1 MQRVSH
7 EWRAMSNEAVERV
20 RLEVVPSADLLTAL
34 PLVFDPP
41 GSVSVTCLPHHG
53 PERTVETSTRLARLG
68 YHTVPHLAARSITSE
83 AELHSLLLQLREAG
97 VSELFL
103 VAGDRRTP
111 AGPYSWSGEL
121 LEAVNAYSPDFSIGI
136 AGYPEGHPQLSQ
148 EQLSSSL
155 LTKASLA
162 SSMVT
167 QMCFSAEA
175 ISRYLRSIRKAGIE
189 LPVWVGV
196 PGPVS
201 IRKLVSLG
209 ARLGVGRSLKLARG
223 TGMAGALWRRDDFLS
238 YDSGRLIREVHQE
251 LAGDPLFAGFHVYT
265 FNDLGRV
272 PGLLDSLPRLQ
283 ETTTKRSPLFP
294 AQI

>member
-1 MQRVSH
+1 
-7 EWRAMSNEAVERV
+7 MSKEAVGRV
-20 RLEVVPSADLLTAL
+20 RLEVVPSADLLKQLTA
-34 PLVFDPP
+34 VFDAN

-53 PERTVETSTRLARLG
+53 PGRTVEMSVDLARMG
-68 YHTVPHLAARSITSE
+68 YHTVPHLAARSITSQ
-83 AELHSLLLQLREAG
+83 AELHSLLLLLQDAG

-111 AGPYSWSGEL
+111 AGPYSWSGQL
-121 LEAVNAYSPDFSIGI
+121 LEAVKAYSSDFSIGI
-136 AGYPEGHPQLSQ
+136 AGYPEGHPQISQ
-148 EQLSSSL
+148 EKLSSSL
-155 LTKASLA
+155 HAKAPLA
-162 SSMVT
+162 SSLVT

-175 ISRYLRSIRKAGIE
+175 ISRYVKTIRKSGLE

-201 IRKLVSLG
+201 VRKLVSMG

-223 TGMAGALWRRDDFLS
+223 TGMAGALLRGDDFMS

-265 FNDLGRV
+265 FNDLSRL
-272 PGLLDSLPRLQ
+272 PGLLEGLPPLESTATLARRNAA
-283 ETTTKRSPLFP
+283 TPLFP
-294 AQI
+294 GKI

>member
-1 MQRVSH
+1 
-7 EWRAMSNEAVERV
+7 MSKEAVARV
-20 RLEVVPSADLLTAL
+20 RLEVVPSADLLTQL
-34 PLVFDPP
+34 PAAFDTT

-53 PERTVETSTRLARLG
+53 PARTVQASVHLARLG
-68 YHTVPHLAARSITSE
+68 YHTVPHLAARSITGE
-83 AELHSLLLQLREAG
+83 AELHSLLSQLQEAG

-111 AGPYSWSGEL
+111 AGPYSWSGQL
-121 LEAVNAYSPDFSIGI
+121 LEAVKAYSPGFSIGI
-136 AGYPEGHPQLSQ
+136 AGYPEGHPQLTQ

-155 LTKASLA
+155 LTKAPLA

-175 ISRYLRSIRKAGIE
+175 ISRYLHTIRKSGIQ

-201 IRKLVSLG
+201 VRKLVSLG

-265 FNDLGRV
+265 FNDLGRL
-272 PGLLDSLPRLQ
+272 PGLLDDLRALQ
-283 ETTTKRSPLFP
+283 PTTPLAPGSTSIPLFP
-294 AQI
+294 AKI

>member
-1 MQRVSH
+1 MGT
-7 EWRAMSNEAVERV
+7 EAVARI
-20 RLEVVPSADLLTAL
+20 RLEVVPSADLLTQL
-34 PLVFDPP
+34 PAAI
-41 GSVSVTCLPHHG
+41 GSTGAISVTCLPHHG
-53 PERTVETSTRLARLG
+53 PARTVAASIHLARLG
-68 YHTVPHLAARSITSE
+68 YHTVPHLAARSITGE
-83 AELHSLLLQLREAG
+83 AELHSMLLQLQEAG

-111 AGPYSWSGEL
+111 AGPYAWSGQL
-121 LEAVNAYSPDFSIGI
+121 LEAVNAYSPGFSIGI

-155 LTKASLA
+155 RIKAPLA

-175 ISRYLRSIRKAGIE
+175 ISLYLQALRTSGME

-201 IRKLVSLG
+201 VGKLLSLG

-223 TGMAGALWRRDDFLS
+223 TGIAGALLRRDDLLN
-238 YDSGRLIREVHQE
+238 YDSGRLIREVQQE
-251 LAGDPLFAGFHVYT
+251 LADDPLFAGFHVYT
-265 FNDLGRV
+265 FNDFGRL
-272 PGLLDSLPRLQ
+272 PNLLDGLRAQQPAATWAPGNTSI
-283 ETTTKRSPLFP
+283 PLFS
-294 AQI
+294 ATI

>member
-1 MQRVSH
+1 
-7 EWRAMSNEAVERV
+7 MSKEAVARV
-20 RLEVVPSADLLTAL
+20 RLEVVPSAGLLTQL
-34 PLVFDPP
+34 PAAFDTT

-53 PERTVETSTRLARLG
+53 PARTVQASVNLARLG
-68 YHTVPHLAARSITSE
+68 YHTVPHLAARSITGE
-83 AELHSLLLQLREAG
+83 AELHSLLLQLQEAG

-111 AGPYSWSGEL
+111 AGPYSWSGQL
-121 LEAVNAYSPDFSIGI
+121 LEAVNAYSPGFSVGI

-148 EQLSSSL
+148 EQLTSSL
-155 LTKASLA
+155 LTKAPLA

-175 ISRYLRSIRKAGIE
+175 ISRYLRTIRQSGIQ

-201 IRKLVSLG
+201 VRKLVSLG

-238 YDSGRLIREVHQE
+238 FDSGRLIREVHQE

-265 FNDLGRV
+265 FNDLGRL
-272 PGLLDSLPRLQ
+272 PGLLDDLRTLQ
-283 ETTTKRSPLFP
+283 PTPMPHPGNTSIPLFP
-294 AQI
+294 AKI

>member
-1 MQRVSH
+1 
-7 EWRAMSNEAVERV
+7 MSKEAVARV
-20 RLEVVPSADLLTAL
+20 RLEVVPSAGLLTQL
-34 PLVFDPP
+34 PAAFDTT

-53 PERTVETSTRLARLG
+53 PARTVQASVNLARLG
-68 YHTVPHLAARSITSE
+68 YHTVPHLAARSITGE
-83 AELHSLLLQLREAG
+83 AELHSLLLQLQEAG

-103 VAGDRRTP
+103 VAGDWRTP
-111 AGPYSWSGEL
+111 AGPYSWSGQL
-121 LEAVNAYSPDFSIGI
+121 LEAVNAYSPGFSVGI

-148 EQLSSSL
+148 EQLTSSL
-155 LTKASLA
+155 LTKAPLA
-162 SSMVT
+162 SSVVT

-175 ISRYLRSIRKAGIE
+175 ISRYLRTIRQSGIQ

-201 IRKLVSLG
+201 VRKLVSLG

-265 FNDLGRV
+265 FNDLGRL
-272 PGLLDSLPRLQ
+272 PGLLDDLRTLQ
-283 ETTTKRSPLFP
+283 PTPMPHPGNTSIPLFP
-294 AQI
+294 AKI

>member
-1 MQRVSH
+1 
-7 EWRAMSNEAVERV
+7 MSKQAVASV
-20 RLEVVPSADLLTAL
+20 RLEVVPSADLFTQLLAAFEPT
-34 PLVFDPP
+34 

-53 PERTVETSTRLARLG
+53 PARTVQASVNLARLG
-68 YHTVPHLAARSITSE
+68 YRTVPQLAARSITGE
-83 AELHSLLLQLREAG
+83 AELHSLLLQLEQAG

-103 VAGDRRTP
+103 VAGDRRTA
-111 AGPYSWSGEL
+111 AGPYSWSGQL

-155 LTKASLA
+155 LSKAPLA

-175 ISRYLRSIRKAGIE
+175 ISRYLRTIRRKGIQ

-201 IRKLVSLG
+201 VRKLVSLG

-265 FNDLGRV
+265 FNDLGRL
-272 PGLLDSLPRLQ
+272 PGLLDDLRALQ
-283 ETTTKRSPLFP
+283 PTTTLTPGSTSIPLFP
-294 AQI
+294 AKI

>member
-1 MQRVSH
+1 
-7 EWRAMSNEAVERV
+7 MSTEAVARI
-20 RLEVVPSADLLTAL
+20 RLEVVPSADLLTQL
-34 PLVFDPP
+34 PAAFDTT

-53 PERTVETSTRLARLG
+53 PARTVEASVNLASLG
-68 YHTVPHLAARSITSE
+68 YHTVPHLAARSITGE
-83 AELHSLLLQLREAG
+83 AELHSLLLQLQEAG

-103 VAGDRRTP
+103 VAGDRRQP
-111 AGPYSWSGEL
+111 AGPYAWSGQL
-121 LEAVNAYSPDFSIGI
+121 LKAVNAYSTDFSIGI
-136 AGYPEGHPQLSQ
+136 AGYPEGHPQLSK

-155 LTKASLA
+155 EIKAPLA

-175 ISRYLRSIRKAGIE
+175 ISRYVRTIRKGGVE

-223 TGMAGALWRRDDFLS
+223 TGMAGALWRRDDFLN
-238 YDSGRLIREVHQE
+238 YDSGRLVREVHRE

-272 PGLLDSLPRLQ
+272 PGLMDGLRTLQ
-283 ETTTKRSPLFP
+283 PTTTLAPGSTSIPLFP
-294 AQI
+294 AKI

>member
-1 MQRVSH
+1 
-7 EWRAMSNEAVERV
+7 MSKEAVASV
-20 RLEVVPSADLLTAL
+20 RLEVVPSADLLTQL
-34 PLVFDPP
+34 PAAFEPT

-53 PERTVETSTRLARLG
+53 PARTVQASVNLARLG
-68 YHTVPHLAARSITSE
+68 YRTVPHLAARSITGE
-83 AELHSLLLQLREAG
+83 AELHSLLLQLQQAG

-111 AGPYSWSGEL
+111 AGPYSWSGQL

-155 LTKASLA
+155 LSKAPLA

-175 ISRYLRSIRKAGIE
+175 ISRYLRTIRRRGIQ

-201 IRKLVSLG
+201 VRKLVSLG

-238 YDSGRLIREVHQE
+238 YDSGRLIREVHQD

-265 FNDLGRV
+265 FNDLGRL
-272 PGLLDSLPRLQ
+272 PGLLDDLRALQ
-283 ETTTKRSPLFP
+283 PTTTLTPGSTSIPLFP
-294 AQI
+294 AKI

>member
-1 MQRVSH
+1 V
-7 EWRAMSNEAVERV
+7 EA
-20 RLEVVPSADLLTAL
+20 
-34 PLVFDPP
+34 
-41 GSVSVTCLPHHG
+41 SVN
-53 PERTVETSTRLARLG
+53 LASLG
-68 YHTVPHLAARSITSE
+68 YHTVPHLAARSITGE
-83 AELHSLLLQLREAG
+83 AELHSLLLQLQEAG

-103 VAGDRRTP
+103 VAGDRRKP
-111 AGPYSWSGEL
+111 AGPYAWSGQL
-121 LEAVNAYSPDFSIGI
+121 LKAVNAYSTDFSIGI

-155 LTKASLA
+155 EIKAPLA

-175 ISRYLRSIRKAGIE
+175 ISRYVRTIRKGGIE

-196 PGPVS
+196 PSPVS
-201 IRKLVSLG
+201 IRKLVALG

-272 PGLLDSLPRLQ
+272 PGLMDDLRTLQ
-283 ETTTKRSPLFP
+283 PTTTLAPGSTSIPLFP
-294 AQI
+294 AKI

>member
-1 MQRVSH
+1 
-7 EWRAMSNEAVERV
+7 MSTEAVARI
-20 RLEVVPSADLLTAL
+20 RLEVVPSADLLTQL
-34 PLVFDPP
+34 PAAFDIT

-53 PERTVETSTRLARLG
+53 PARTVAASVQLASLG
-68 YHTVPHLAARSITSE
+68 YHTVPHLAARSIAGE
-83 AELHSLLLQLREAG
+83 AELHSLLLQLQEAG

-103 VAGDRRTP
+103 VAGDRSTP

-121 LEAVNAYSPDFSIGI
+121 LEAVNTYSPGFSIGI

-155 LTKASLA
+155 LTKAPLA
-162 SSMVT
+162 SSVVT

-175 ISRYLRSIRKAGIE
+175 ITRYLRSIREAGIE

-223 TGMAGALWRRDDFLS
+223 TGMAGALWRGDDFLS

-251 LAGDPLFAGFHVYT
+251 LVGDPLFAGFHVYT
-265 FNDLGRV
+265 FNDLGRMRD
-272 PGLLDSLPRLQ
+272 LLDDLRTLQ
-283 ETTTKRSPLFP
+283 PTAALATGSTSIPLFP
-294 AQI
+294 AKI

>member
-1 MQRVSH
+1 
-7 EWRAMSNEAVERV
+7 MSKEAVAGV
-20 RLEVVPSADLLTAL
+20 RLEVVPSADLLTQL
-34 PLVFDPP
+34 PAAFDST

-53 PERTVETSTRLARLG
+53 PARTVQASVDLARLG
-68 YHTVPHLAARSITSE
+68 YHTVPHLAARSITGE
-83 AELHSLLLQLREAG
+83 AELHSLLRQLQEAG

-111 AGPYSWSGEL
+111 AGPYSWSGQL
-121 LEAVNAYSPDFSIGI
+121 LEAVNAYSPGFSIGI

-148 EQLSSSL
+148 EQLRSSL
-155 LTKASLA
+155 LAKAPLA
-162 SSMVT
+162 SSLVT

-175 ISRYLRSIRKAGIE
+175 ISRYLRTIRERGIQI
-189 LPVWVGV
+189 PVWVGV

-201 IRKLVSLG
+201 VRKLVSLG
-209 ARLGVGRSLKLARG
+209 TRLGVGRSLKLARG
-223 TGMAGALWRRDDFLS
+223 TGMAGALWRGDDFLS

-265 FNDLGRV
+265 FNDLGRL
-272 PGLLDSLPRLQ
+272 PGLLDNLRTLQ
-283 ETTTKRSPLFP
+283 PTTLAPGSTSIPLFP

>member
-1 MQRVSH
+1 
-7 EWRAMSNEAVERV
+7 MSKEAVARI
-20 RLEVVPSADLLTAL
+20 RLEVVPSADLLTQL
-34 PLVFDPP
+34 PAAFDAP

-53 PERTVETSTRLARLG
+53 PERTVQASVDLARLG
-68 YHTVPHLAARSITSE
+68 YHTVPHLAARSITGE
-83 AELHSLLLQLREAG
+83 AELHSLLGQLQDAG

-111 AGPYSWSGEL
+111 AGPYAWSGQL

-136 AGYPEGHPQLSQ
+136 AGYPEGHPQLGE

-155 LTKASLA
+155 HIKARLA

-175 ISRYLRSIRKAGIE
+175 ISRYLRTIRKCGIQI
-189 LPVWVGV
+189 PVWVGV

-201 IRKLVSLG
+201 VRKLVSLG

-223 TGMAGALWRRDDFLS
+223 TGMARALWRRDEFLS
-238 YDSGRLIREVHQE
+238 YDSTRLIREVHQQ

-265 FNDLGRV
+265 FNDLGRL
-272 PGLLDSLPRLQ
+272 PGLLDGLQ
-283 ETTTKRSPLFP
+283 ALRPATTSTPGNTSIPLFP
-294 AQI
+294 AKI